1 MWHDLQSVSRTVAAA
16 ESATLPESA
25 CSEKT
30 KNRSFTS
37 SNWRFFWP
45 NVHVVVTE
53 NCHYGGLSQSQM
65 LCCHSKVLTMP
76 SDGLLISSHQSHID
90 FPLAAVFINKNFKPN
105 SPSPVLLFVCQR
117 FLWRRNLEL
126 RKFINKPSIKFH
138 NRCDPCVLKLNTF
151 SGRCVSSRGQTAS
164 TASSYKENLTS
175 VGDSLFK
182 KEKVML

>member
-37 SNWRFFWP
+37 SNWRFLWP

-164 TASSYKENLTS
+164 TASSYKENLTLL
-175 VGDSLFK
+175 VIAYLK
-182 KEKVML
+182 KKR